1 MVPLP
6 VDVERRHIEIEAGQF
21 VAQRFTLCRH
31 KEPMEFLFKG
41 LQIFDGLVRGAPL
54 TQKGLELVH
63 SMGITGQ
70 EVMTLQGW
78 HRGSPL
84 AEVVRARTPL
94 FQSGDAPSRCPHRSH
109 ESTALTLSTFI
120 HPYVIYTQLK
130 SHFLAKTRTK
140 CQQLALQRRLYL
152 T

>member
-54 TQKGLELVH
+54 TQKVLELVH

-70 EVMTLQGW
+70 EVMTLQCW
-78 HRGSPL
+78 QRGSPL

-94 FQSGDAPSRCPHRSH
+94 FQSGDAPSRCPQRSH
-109 ESTALTLSTFI
+109 ESTAQTLSTFI
-120 HPYVIYTQLK
+120 YQYVIYTQTNG
-130 SHFLAKTRTK
+130 SSSNANDSS
-140 CQQLALQRRLYL
+140 RLP
-152 T
+152 